1 MSGANSNIN
10 LGTIGSTAGIPTLN
24 AADIP
29 ANIRNGDSRAMQ
41 AYSEGLAFE
50 NMLVN
55 ELTQQLSKT
64 MSGGDSSSPDPSGG
78 SSSGSAGGGMLSGLS
93 AYASLIP
100 QALSSS
106 IMSGGGLGMAEK
118 FAQELDPSLLAQSAN
133 GQAANPQALTQG
145 AASQPGPPTG
155 GARRAGL

>member
-1 MSGANSNIN
+1 MSSTSSNIN

-24 AADIP
+24 VADIP
-29 ANIRNGDSRAMQ
+29 ANIRNGDSRAKQ
-41 AYSEGLAFE
+41 AYSEGLVFE

-64 MSGGDSSSPDPSGG
+64 MYGGDGSTQDGSGAGSDGSGSGGT
-78 SSSGSAGGGMLSGLS
+78 LSGLS

-106 IMSGGGLGMAEK
+106 IMSGGGVGMAEQ
-118 FAQELDPSLLAQSAN
+118 FAQELDPSLLAQGAP
-133 GQAANPQALTQG
+133 GQGAAPQAVTQG
-145 AASQPGPPTG
+145 AASAVTPTG
-155 GARRAGL
+155 GARRVAGR